1 MFFFK
6 RLFGVLV
13 LMRFKEENL
22 GDYFDLMNDIEMKKC
37 TYSFK
42 MDKNNIILRFFVILL
57 DVYKEEIEC

>member
-1 MFFFK
+1 
-6 RLFGVLV
+6 
-13 LMRFKEENL
+13 MRFKEENL

-37 TYSFK
+37 MYSFK